1 MKKSILILVIA
12 GFLVIGLSEVQ
23 AQTTQTESP
32 IAGSEYNVLD
42 AFSGIWTI
50 QGEARDSLSA
60 PYYNVVWTLKG
71 QRILNGYAIEVF
83 HQWKTKEYTLN
94 GVEITGYDPN
104 KKECITHIFWDN
116 GSRDNSTS
124 TPVFYTGKRICI
136 ENGTTYFPNGKS
148 DIWRYT
154 WNFSD
159 DWMSLTVKCETLK
172 DTNQVALWELK
183 GTKDNNK

>member
-1 MKKSILILVIA
+1 MKKSLLILVIA

-32 IAGSEYNVLD
+32 KAGSEYNVLD

-60 PYYNVVWTLKG
+60 PYYHLDWTMKSKK
-71 QRILNGYAIEVF
+71 ILNGYAIEIF
-83 HQWKTKEYTLN
+83 HQWKTKDYTLN

-104 KKECITHIFWDN
+104 KKECITHIFWDE
-116 GSRDNSTS
+116 GSWGNSTA
-124 TPVFYTGKRICI
+124 VFTDKRICI
-136 ENGTTYFPNGKS
+136 ENVNFYYPNGKS

-154 WNFSD
+154 WNYSD
-159 DWMSLTVKCETLK
+159 DWMSRTVKCETLK
-172 DTNQVALWELK
+172 DAKWVTLWELK